1 MRLQLRL
8 IYLPYLRRWNGF
20 VRSWA
25 YFPPALL
32 ANSFQNCWDAAQRGG
47 TRGGSSDTRAGRAR
61 DTGTGSG
68 RSAGQQP
75 GAAGSAQPLA
85 RLHRRCPAP
94 GAALGGCGAVPRA
107 PGSGGAGPGPEQ
119 RPAGLPINCPA
130 PGAAA
135 SRGVELRGGEKRH
148 LSPQGRFEKSS
159 GKRRE
164 GTERPRPP
172 HRGRTRRPLRAA
184 LWGSRAAPQP
194 EGRAQGRPRLPAA
207 PCLPPAPAAALPS
220 PLVPPPAAHLP
231 SPLLPPHPSGVPG
244 RALGGEGDGR
254 TGQAAVG
261 AAPLGPTHL
270 CPPGLRLLRRGSGCP
285 GHRGDGAGL
294 GRTALRRLAA
304 RRCQSPRSPGGVAVG
319 FPDRERGETIPR
331 AGGLQLP
338 ACLAS
343 RPLAP
348 AVGSWPRGA

>member
-1 MRLQLRL
+1 MFAVGHISPLLFLQIRSRTAGT
-8 IYLPYLRRWNGF
+8 PRRG
-20 VRSWA
+20 A
-25 YFPPALL
+25 ALG
-32 ANSFQNCWDAAQRGG
+32 AAAATPG
-47 TRGGSSDTRAGRAR
+47 
-61 DTGTGSG
+61 GTGSG
-68 RSAGQQP
+68 HRDGLGALC
-75 GAAGSAQPLA
+75 GAAAGRGGLCTAARTAPPPLPRSRGGS
-85 RLHRRCPAP
+85 RRCPRRLRGRPA
-94 GAALGGCGAVPRA
+94 GT
-107 PGSGGAGPGPEQ
+107 GGAGPGPEQ

-207 PCLPPAPAAALPS
+207 PCLPSAPAAALPS
-220 PLVPPPAAHLP
+220 PFVPPPAAHLP

-244 RALGGEGDGR
+244 RALGGEGDGK